1 MKFRALAACIALVS
15 APAVAQAGDM
25 LLSSADGSVI
35 FHGSY
40 GITAVKANELVYEGK
55 AKVSQLI
62 WKSQGISTFTGD
74 ATFALDKSFYVKAS
88 GTIGFGGDGHMA
100 DYDWFNPGGPWT
112 HRSQHPDTR
121 LDHYFALSL
130 EAGREILSHD
140 GTSISLGGGVK
151 YTDVKWSAY
160 GGSYVYSD
168 TGFRA
173 DRGNFPDGEKGISYQ
188 QQWPVPYLGI
198 NASHTEGAW
207 TFGSALQGGIAIDAD
222 GTDDHW
228 MRDLR
233 FIDHFDT
240 TPAVMISASAEY
252 EFRPDTAFYV
262 SGAFDHM
269 FRTRAD
275 TDAINKATGGKQ
287 KFPDGAGADYQSM
300 TVSLGLRGKF

>member
-1 MKFRALAACIALVS
+1 MKFRAVAAALAFVS
-15 APAVAQAGDM
+15 APAAVQAGDM
-25 LLSSADGSVI
+25 LLSSADGTVI
-35 FHGSY
+35 FRGSY
-40 GITAVKANELVYEGK
+40 GITAIKANELVWEGK

-74 ATFALDKSFYVKAS
+74 ATFALDKSFYVKAI
-88 GTIGFGGDGHMA
+88 GTIGFGGDGYMA
-100 DYDWFNPGGPWT
+100 DYDWFNAGGPWT

-140 GTSISLGGGVK
+140 GTSVSLGGGFK

-168 TGFRA
+168 SGFRA
-173 DRGNFPDGEKGISYQ
+173 DRGKFPDGEKGISYQ
-188 QQWPVPYLGI
+188 QQWPVPYLGV
-198 NASHTEGAW
+198 NLSHTEGDW
-207 TFGSALQGGIAIDAD
+207 TFGSALQGGIAVGAD

-252 EFRPDTAFYV
+252 EFRPSTAFYV
-262 SGAFDHM
+262 SGSFDHM

-275 TDAINKATGGKQ
+275 TDMINKTTGGKRE
-287 KFPDGAGADYQSM
+287 FPDGAGADYQSV
-300 TVSLGLRGKF
+300 TVSLGLRGTF

>member
-1 MKFRALAACIALVS
+1 MNFRALAASIALLSIPV
-15 APAVAQAGDM
+15 AAQAGDM
-25 LLSSADGSVI
+25 LLSSADGTVI
-35 FHGSY
+35 FRGSY

-55 AKVSQLI
+55 TKVSQLI

-74 ATFALDKSFYVKAS
+74 ATLALDKSFYVEAI
-88 GTIGFGGDGHMA
+88 GTVGFGGNGHMA

-130 EAGREILSHD
+130 EAGREILSYD
-140 GTSISLGGGVK
+140 GTAVSLGGGFK

-168 TGFRA
+168 SGFRN

-252 EFRPDTAFYV
+252 EFRPDTAFYL
-262 SGAFDHM
+262 SGSFDHM

-275 TDAINKATGGKQ
+275 TDEIDKLTGGKH

>member
-1 MKFRALAACIALVS
+1 MNFRALAACMTLVS
-15 APAVAQAGDM
+15 APVASQAGDM
-25 LLSSADGSVI
+25 LLSSADGTVI
-35 FHGSY
+35 FRGSY
-40 GITAVKANELVYEGK
+40 GITAVKANELVWEGK

-74 ATFALDKSFYVKAS
+74 ATFALDKSFYLKAI
-88 GTIGFGGDGHMA
+88 GTIGFGGDGYMA

-121 LDHYFALSL
+121 LDHYFALGL
-130 EAGREILSHD
+130 EAGREVLSYD
-140 GTSISLGGGVK
+140 GTAVSLGGGFK

-173 DRGNFPDGEKGISYQ
+173 DRGKFPDGEKGISYQ
-188 QQWPVPYLGI
+188 QQWPVPYLGV
-198 NASHTEGAW
+198 NLSHTEGAW
-207 TFGSALQGGIAIDAD
+207 TFGSALQGGIAVNAD

-252 EFRPDTAFYV
+252 EFRPDTAFYL
-262 SGAFDHM
+262 SGSFDHM

-275 TDAINKATGGKQ
+275 TDEIDKLTGDKH
-287 KFPDGAGADYQSM
+287 KFPDGAGADYQSV
-300 TVSLGLRGKF
+300 TVSLGLRGRF

>member
-1 MKFRALAACIALVS
+1 MKFRALAACWALLS
-15 APAVAQAGDM
+15 MPAVSQAGDM
-25 LLSSADGSVI
+25 LLSSADGTVI
-35 FHGSY
+35 FRGSY
-40 GITAVKANELVYEGK
+40 GITAIKANELVYEGK

-74 ATFALDKSFYVKAS
+74 ATFALDKSFYLKAA
-88 GTIGFGGDGHMA
+88 GTIGFGGDGYMA

-140 GTSISLGGGVK
+140 GTSVSLGGGLK

-168 TGFRA
+168 SGFRA

-188 QQWPVPYLGI
+188 QQWPVPYLGV
-198 NASHTEGAW
+198 NLSHTEGAW
-207 TFGSALQGGIAIDAD
+207 SLGSALQGGIAIDAD
-222 GTDDHW
+222 VTEDHW

-262 SGAFDHM
+262 SGSFDHM

-275 TDAINKATGGKQ
+275 TDMIDKLTGGKQ
-287 KFPDGAGADYQSM
+287 KYPDGAGADYQSM
-300 TVSLGLRGKF
+300 TVSLGLRGRF

>member
-1 MKFRALAACIALVS
+1 MKYRALAACMALLS
-15 APAVAQAGDM
+15 TPAISQAADM

-35 FHGSY
+35 FRGSY
-40 GITAVKANELVYEGK
+40 GITAIKANELVYGGK

-74 ATFALDKSFYVKAS
+74 ATFALDKSFYLKAA
-88 GTIGFGGDGHMA
+88 GTIGLGGNGYMA
-100 DYDWFNPGGPWT
+100 DYDWLNPGGPWT

-130 EAGREILSHD
+130 EAGREILSYD
-140 GTSISLGGGVK
+140 GTSVSLGGGFK

-160 GGSYVYSD
+160 GGSYVYSS
-168 TGFRA
+168 GSFRN
-173 DRGNFPDGEKGISYQ
+173 DRGDFPDGAKGISYR
-188 QQWPVPYLGI
+188 QQWPVPYLGV
-198 NASHTEGAW
+198 NLSHTEGAW
-207 TFGSALQGGIAIDAD
+207 TFGSVLQGGITVDAN

-228 MRDLR
+228 MRALR

-262 SGAFDHM
+262 SGLFDHM

-275 TDAINKATGGKQ
+275 TDMIDKTTGGKQ
-287 KFPDGAGADYQSM
+287 KFSDGSGADYQSM
-300 TVSLGLRGKF
+300 TVSLGLRGRF

>member
-35 FHGSY
+35 FRGSY

-88 GTIGFGGDGHMA
+88 GTIGFCGDGHMA

-207 TFGSALQGGIAIDAD
+207 TFGSALQGGIAVNAD

-287 KFPDGAGADYQSM
+287 KFPNGAGADYQSM